1 MSKSPV
7 IPSRFLSFAGVTFL
21 AAALAGCSGVKVGGG
36 AADPDT
42 DGGSSSGATT
52 DPGDTGDASSAGA
65 DGGTEVARAPDFGLQ
80 TLDGDFV
87 SLSDFKG
94 KKVVLIDFWATTCD
108 PCLAEMPELVELYE
122 KKKDLGFEVLAIA
135 TDGSETQAA
144 VSATVSKFNM
154 PFPIL
159 LDPETEVMD
168 LYNPKGILPFTV
180 IVDRN
185 GGMVFTRASFQAGD
199 TKAMESLEAEVDAAL
214 AKK

>member
-7 IPSRFLSFAGVTFL
+7 IPSRFFSFAGIAFL

-42 DGGSSSGATT
+42 DGGSSSGAPT
-52 DPGDTGDASSAGA
+52 DPGGTDTGGTGS
-65 DGGTEVARAPDFGLQ
+65 DGGTDVARAPDFGLQ

-87 SLSDFKG
+87 SLSDFRG

-108 PCLAEMPELVELYE
+108 PCLAEMPELVDLYE
-122 KKKDLGFEVLAIA
+122 RKKEQGFEVLAIA

-144 VSATVSKFNM
+144 VSATVSKFSM

-180 IVDRN
+180 IVDRD

>member
-7 IPSRFLSFAGVTFL
+7 IPSRYLSIAGVTIL

-42 DGGSSSGATT
+42 DGGSSSGAST
-52 DPGDTGDASSAGA
+52 DPGGTGDTGSN
-65 DGGTEVARAPDFGLQ
+65 GGTDVARAPDFGLQ

-108 PCLAEMPELVELYE
+108 PCLAEMPELVDLYE
-122 KKKDLGFEVLAIA
+122 RKKEQGFEVLAIA

-144 VSATVSKFNM
+144 VSATVSKFSM

-168 LYNPKGILPFTV
+168 LYNPKGILPYTV
-180 IVDRN
+180 IVDRD

>member
-1 MSKSPV
+1 MSNCPDPV
-7 IPSRFLSFAGVTFL
+7 SHFYSIAGATLL
-21 AAALAGCSGVKVGGG
+21 AASLMGCSGVKVGGG
-36 AADPDT
+36 PADPAT
-42 DGGSSSGATT
+42 DGDESGTDASGSGA
-52 DPGDTGDASSAGA
+52 PDTGDASNETA
-65 DGGTEVARAPDFGLQ
+65 DVARAPDFGLQ
-80 TLDGDFV
+80 TLDGGFV
-87 SLSDFKG
+87 QLSDFKG
-94 KKVVLIDFWATTCD
+94 EKVVLIDFWATTCD
-108 PCLAEMPELVELYE
+108 PCLAEMPELVDLYE
-122 KKKDLGFEVLAIA
+122 QKKDQGFEILAVA

-144 VSATVSKFNM
+144 VSATVAKYDM

-199 TKAMESLEAEVDAAL
+199 TKAMESLVAEVDAAL

>member
-1 MSKSPV
+1 MST
-7 IPSRFLSFAGVTFL
+7 PSASWLRPLLIVA
-21 AAALAGCSGVKVGGG
+21 AAALTTGCGASTPGAGGVPD
-36 AADPDT
+36 APDAPDT
-42 DGGSSSGATT
+42 SSGSGSSAKSGG
-52 DPGDTGDASSAGA
+52 PK
-65 DGGTEVARAPDFGLQ
+65 APDFTLPS
-80 TLDGDFV
+80 LDGDSI
-87 SLSDFKG
+87 SLSDYEG
-94 KKVVLIDFWATTCD
+94 EKVVIVDFWATTCD
-108 PCLAEMPELVELYE
+108 PCLAEMPELIELYE
-122 KKKDLGFEVLAIA
+122 KKKDQGFEILAVA

-144 VSATVSKFNM
+144 VSATVAKFKM

-199 TKAMESLEAEVDAAL
+199 TKAMESLTAEVDAAL